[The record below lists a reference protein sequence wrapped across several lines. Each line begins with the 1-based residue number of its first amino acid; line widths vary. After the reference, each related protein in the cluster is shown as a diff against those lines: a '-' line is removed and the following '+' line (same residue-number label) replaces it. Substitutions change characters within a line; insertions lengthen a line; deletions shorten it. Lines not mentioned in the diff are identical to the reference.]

1 MIELAKTCIPLELE
15 EEMLRHRVA
24 LSHAGGDLDYESAQ
38 RLADAEAARRD
49 PDPMLLAWYDRRAG
63 RFSPNVECCDETKPA
78 WLVYAESR
86 GADLTVT
93 VNGLDYVF
101 VYRLSGGGG

>member
-1 MIELAKTCIPLELE
+1 MMEQARTCTPLEE
-15 EEMLRHRVA
+15 NMLAHRVS
-24 LSHAGGDLDYESAQ
+24 LTHAGGDLTFDLARQ
-38 RLADAEAARRD
+38 LADREASRRGR
-49 PDPMLLAWYDRRAG
+49 DPMLLAWYDRHSG

-86 GADLTVT
+86 GADLAVT

-101 VYRLSGGGG
+101 VYRLGEEA